1 VFGCGVDRE
10 RVACASL
17 CLLQLLWCFSFRL
30 CLDHVKS
37 SPFHCLFFL
46 FCLLLP
52 RSSAPSPSHC
62 SAVLLEL
69 CAVFFL
75 SLAFRLFCLLKSSS
89 LPARKKKGKN
99 NMRLS
104 LALIVAVVLFLACL
118 TQGSEAASAP
128 SAAASLSVSSST
140 QTAPPPSQASPS
152 STTSIRYKK
161 WVPLS
166 QLRQPASATGN
177 SDEFT
182 VSYHYRSPATR
193 RGACSF
199 LALQW
204 N

>member
-1 VFGCGVDRE
+1 MFGCGVDRE

-37 SPFHCLFFL
+37 SPFHCLSVFFV
-46 FCLLLP
+46 FCCRAVQRLLRLT
-52 RSSAPSPSHC
+52 A
-62 SAVLLEL
+62 AVLLEL

-118 TQGSEAASAP
+118 TRGLEAASAP

-140 QTAPPPSQASPS
+140 ETAPSQAASPS

-199 LALQW
+199 VALQW
-204 N
+204 D

>member
-1 VFGCGVDRE
+1 
-10 RVACASL
+10 
-17 CLLQLLWCFSFRL
+17 
-30 CLDHVKS
+30 
-37 SPFHCLFFL
+37 
-46 FCLLLP
+46 
-52 RSSAPSPSHC
+52 
-62 SAVLLEL
+62 
-69 CAVFFL
+69 
-75 SLAFRLFCLLKSSS
+75 
-89 LPARKKKGKN
+89 
-99 NMRLS
+99 MRLS

-118 TQGSEAASAP
+118 TRGLEAASAP

-140 QTAPPPSQASPS
+140 ETAPSQAASPS

-199 LALQW
+199 LALQLSST
-204 N
+204 